1 MVRQQ
6 AGGKNLK
13 FKSSSSSTY
22 SSAGLK
28 CADNVE
34 WTLKS
39 SCIWARLSLA
49 SLFFWASLCHEM
61 RKKHYRQEL
70 FPYELLSCFN
80 RTGSVPT
87 LLLYGQNTET
97 PAERVTITC
106 LSTDLETGPLRIMR
120 WEMFDFVLL
129 ILPTVGTWSVSSLPT
144 SVHMQ
149 SVHLSFPV
157 LWSAPSLIG
166 TTLSRKSEEDHA
178 DTWGVDSTLDPEVT
192 FWCVHV

>member
-106 LSTDLETGPLRIMR
+106 LSTDLETGPLGLCGEKCLTLFYWFFPQWGRGQCRRSPPLYTCSLFISLSLCS
-120 WEMFDFVLL
+120 DLL
-129 ILPTVGTWSVSSLPT
+129 RL
-144 SVHMQ
+144 
-149 SVHLSFPV
+149 LSAQ
-157 LWSAPSLIG
+157 LWAGNPKR
-166 TTLSRKSEEDHA
+166 TTLIPEELTQH
-178 DTWGVDSTLDPEVT
+178 
-192 FWCVHV
+192 